1 MSDISAFGIT
11 ASLPVGWD
19 GRIGQRTD
27 PVAPV
32 PQAPEAGAAPEAD
45 AAPQQRSA
53 VPGDGTENPVAH
65 LANFPLPPTRGD
77 YGSGAVERMGRADI
91 LVCLVEFDP
100 EAASTELFRRAGVPR
115 FRLTDFSP
123 DTMQRTVAGMCGAQ
137 AFFNEAGRAFTAYV
151 VLGSY
156 RLRGP
161 LVVPVNDVLSSLSIA
176 PR

>member
-11 ASLPVGWD
+11 ATLPTGWD
-19 GRIGQRTD
+19 GRIGRRTD
-27 PVAPV
+27 PVGPAP
-32 PQAPEAGAAPEAD
+32 QGAD
-45 AAPQQRSA
+45 AGVLSEQRQA
-53 VPGDGTENPVAH
+53 VPGEGTENPVAH

-77 YGSGAVERMGRADI
+77 YGSGAVERMGRADV

-100 EAASTELFRRAGVPR
+100 EAASTELFRTTGVPR

-137 AFFNEAGRAFTAYV
+137 SFFNEAGRAFAAYV
-151 VLGSY
+151 VLGSF

-161 LVVPVNDVLSSLSIA
+161 LVVPANDVLSTLHIA